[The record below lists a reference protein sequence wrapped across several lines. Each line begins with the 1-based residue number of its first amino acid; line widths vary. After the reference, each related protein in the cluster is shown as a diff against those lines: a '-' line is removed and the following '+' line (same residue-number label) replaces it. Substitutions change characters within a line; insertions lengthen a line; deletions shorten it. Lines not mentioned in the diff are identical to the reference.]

1 MEFARLE
8 YESFLYTVPTCDQVD
23 ESKREV
29 DIEQKLRD
37 LLKLTGGEEEEEV
50 AKDEEAKV
58 EEQEEEQ
65 VKQVSKLVYLDQSEY
80 SGSICVKTS
89 KR

>member
-8 YESFLYTVPTCDQVD
+8 YESFLYTVPCCDTVD

-37 LLKLTGGEEEEEV
+37 LLKLTGSEEQEDAAVAEE
-50 AKDEEAKV
+50 DKV
-58 EEQEEEQ
+58 EEQEEVNEKE
-65 VKQVSKLVYLDQSEY
+65 VDEEEP
-80 SGSICVKTS
+80 
-89 KR
+89 

>member
-8 YESFLYTVPTCDQVD
+8 YESFLYTVPGFDTVD

-37 LLKLTGGEEEEEV
+37 LLKLTGSEEQEDAV
-50 AKDEEAKV
+50 VDEEGKV
-58 EEQEEEQ
+58 EEQEEEP
-65 VKQVSKLVYLDQSEY
+65 
-80 SGSICVKTS
+80 
-89 KR
+89 